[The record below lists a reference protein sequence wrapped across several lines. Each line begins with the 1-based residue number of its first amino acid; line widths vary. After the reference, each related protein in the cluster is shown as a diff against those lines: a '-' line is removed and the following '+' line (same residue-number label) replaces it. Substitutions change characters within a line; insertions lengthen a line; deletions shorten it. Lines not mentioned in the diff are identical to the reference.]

1 MFEEQPGS
9 QCSGREVGGKFQ
21 RGNGPGV
28 QMARFLSFDGDEM
41 GVIEGIS
48 TGGMARLKRIT
59 VAVMLGRDSGEMFQ
73 VMCPGEESVGCK
85 FVCWL
90 FVGEDAP

>member
-9 QCSGREVGGKFQ
+9 QCRGREVGDKFQ
-21 RGNGPGV
+21 RGNGPGM

-48 TGGMARLKRIT
+48 TGGMA
-59 VAVMLGRDSGEMFQ
+59 
-73 VMCPGEESVGCK
+73 
-85 FVCWL
+85 
-90 FVGEDAP
+90 